1 MSKLGFVLACVA
13 LAMSPAQRQNPIEA
27 ALHMISNLQTM
38 VLSQAADAQKL
49 YTKYAAHC
57 EERSREIMFGVKSE
71 KAEAS
76 SLKAVIDSNSASI
89 GLLNSKIEDVS
100 SEISSSENQ
109 LEAATAMRDKES
121 DMFSREQVELQDIIG
136 ALERAISI
144 FSKKEGTALLQANN
158 ANSITAALSTLVEAS
173 AMDANDALKL
183 TALVQEK
190 SSSPET
196 TEDEDDDDDAA
207 LDSFSRRSMALLES
221 SSQKAKGS
229 APVSTTQTLPPPPP
243 PGVAPDP
250 PPGMAPDPMPDNS
263 APVLPS
269 PDTASADPA
278 KDKEVDW
285 RTLLP
290 ATPGHSPPALLPEP
304 FQDVPKKTPGM
315 GIGVGPSTPS
325 AGASAGASAAAA
337 KAAAAAAAAGG
348 APVLKT
354 TTLKWSDDF
363 DKVSEDDDDFGDYEE
378 YEEDDGIDIVQPM
391 ANQKQA
397 VPPIAVPLPTPSQGA
412 IEVPLPTP
420 SQGAIEVPLPTPSQ
434 GATEVPLPTPSQGV
448 IAVLLPI
455 PSLGDASPSAP
466 AYQEY
471 MPPSPPP
478 MPPSRHKPMQNV
490 DIPMPKAKVYEGRGG
505 SIVSVLESLLEKASS
520 QLDELQQ
527 TESRAAFNYKKL
539 KASLHEGLEVSE
551 KEMSEAKTSL
561 PQKQEVLSVATGD
574 LQAVSKDL
582 QGDMA
587 AKEALK
593 HECMSA
599 AEEFQASVTNRNDEL
614 KALKEAKQAI
624 LDTTGPAACQVGMIN
639 CPGRENDPLFSFM
652 QRTSQTD
659 GDGLGK
665 TQVVRFVRDLSAKL
679 GSQALAQLA
688 SRMSNAF
695 KFGTTGQPFAKVKDM
710 IADMLVRLEADAD
723 SDAELKA
730 YCDKELSATAEKQ
743 EDSQDERDRL
753 HTEAEQKRGRSSK
766 LRADISTLQRELADL
781 AASKSKAAQIRQN
794 ERTAFLKSKSDME
807 EGLRG
812 IKLALKILKEHYG
825 QDEQSNLLTQGASGG
840 IIGLLEVVETD
851 FTKGLAEILV
861 AEESAESYYQSAV
874 KPSSEIE
881 ASAKEADLKARM
893 KEYIT
898 VNKEGADL
906 SNDAGL
912 VSERLAGIAQYEAML
927 KSKCV
932 QSDTFGE
939 RKIRRE
945 KELAGLKEALEILTG
960 EASFLQMESTHRL
973 RGARQHVHS

>member
-27 ALHMISNLQTM
+27 ALHMISNLQAM

-57 EERSREIMFGVKSE
+57 EERSREIMFAVKSE
-71 KAEAS
+71 KAEVS

-144 FSKKEGTALLQANN
+144 FSKKEGIALLQANN

-183 TALVQEK
+183 SALVQEK
-190 SSSPET
+190 NSSPET
-196 TEDEDDDDDAA
+196 TEDEDDDDAA

-229 APVSTTQTLPPPPP
+229 APVSFTQTLPPPPP

-269 PDTASADPA
+269 PDTTSADPA

-325 AGASAGASAAAA
+325 AGASAGASAAA
-337 KAAAAAAAAGG
+337 KAAAAAAGG

-363 DKVSEDDDDFGDYEE
+363 DKVSEDDDDDFGDYEE
-378 YEEDDGIDIVQPM
+378 YEEDDGIDIVQPT

-397 VPPIAVPLPTPSQGA
+397 LPPIA
-412 IEVPLPTP
+412 VPLPTP

-434 GATEVPLPTPSQGV
+434 GATEVPLPTPSQGA
-448 IAVLLPI
+448 IAVPLPI

-478 MPPSRHKPMQNV
+478 MPPLRHKPVQNV
-490 DIPMPKAKVYEGRGG
+490 DIPMPKAIVYEGRGG

-614 KALKEAKQAI
+614 KALTEAKQSI
-624 LDTTGPAACQVGMIN
+624 LDTTGPAACQVGMID

-753 HTEAEQKRGRSSK
+753 HTEAEQKRSRSSK

-861 AEESAESYYQSAV
+861 AEESAESYYQSTV

-945 KELAGLKEALEILTG
+945 KELAGLKEALTILTG

-973 RGARQHVHS
+973 RGAGQHVHS